1 MRPGRIRR
9 YSDLTELGTFEERF
23 RYLSLEGRS
32 AGIHS
37 ALTDI

>member
-23 RYLSLEGRS
+23 RYLSLGG